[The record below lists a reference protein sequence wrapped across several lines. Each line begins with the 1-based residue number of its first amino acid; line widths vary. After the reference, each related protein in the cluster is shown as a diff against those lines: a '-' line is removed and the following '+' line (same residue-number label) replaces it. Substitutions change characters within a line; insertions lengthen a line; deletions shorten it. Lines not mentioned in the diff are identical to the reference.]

1 MIDPDES
8 KYSKRPLLVALR
20 KRADHS
26 QQSLADAIGVRRAT
40 ISDWETGK
48 VTPEMPLSIY
58 WRLSRELRCTIEE
71 LIAAFEGEEAL
82 KGMSNGSTSEP
93 GERRFQSQS
102 PEL

>member
-1 MIDPDES
+1 MIDPDEPRVV
-8 KYSKRPLLVALR
+8 KRSLLVALR
-20 KRADHS
+20 KRAKHS

-58 WRLSRELRCTIEE
+58 WRLSRVLECSVEE

-82 KGMSNGSTSEP
+82 RQLPTDNSFESSKG
-93 GERRFQSQS
+93 
-102 PEL
+102 